1 MEELDR
7 LHEDCVLPVMGGI
20 ENTHGKVN
28 CLIQSYISRSRIDG
42 FSLVS
47 DLSYVSQN
55 VTRIARAL
63 LEITIKKG
71 LPLMSGRLLN
81 ICK

>member
-1 MEELDR
+1 
-7 LHEDCVLPVMGGI
+7 MGGI

-28 CLIQSYISRSRIDG
+28 CLIQSYVSRVKVEG

-47 DLSYVSQN
+47 DMAYKSQN

-63 LEITIKKG
+63 FEISIK
-71 LPLMSGRLLN
+71 
-81 ICK
+81 